1 MEFLK
6 KYKDHILH
14 SALAFYVVLLG
25 IGVIAELFDIQSI
38 LNWPIYKF

>member
-6 KYKDHILH
+6 KYKDHILL

-25 IGVIAELFDIQSI
+25 IGVIAELFDIQAI

>member
-6 KYKDHILH
+6 KYKDHILL

>member
-1 MEFLK
+1 MEFFK
-6 KYKDHILH
+6 KNKDYILL
-14 SALAFYVVLLG
+14 SALALYVVFLG

>member
-1 MEFLK
+1 MEFFK
-6 KYKDHILH
+6 KYKDHILL
-14 SALAFYVVLLG
+14 SALALYVILLG